1 MDISL
6 VLTRKYA
13 DCLWE
18 LHGFEYE
25 GLVWLDESDKP
36 SLDELESQYSQV
48 VYEIEYKRVEETR
61 KSLYTQNSDP
71 LFFSY
76 QRGENTYEEWE
87 ASVNEIK
94 LNNPYPEVVS

>member
-25 GLVWLDESDKP
+25 GLVWLDESEKP
-36 SLDELESQYSQV
+36 TQQELESQYAQV
-48 VYEIEYKRVEETR
+48 VYEIERKKVEDTR
-61 KSLYTQNSDP
+61 KFLYTQVSDP

-76 QRGENTYEEWE
+76 QRGENTYEEWK
-87 ASVNEIK
+87 ASVDAIK
-94 LNNPYPEVVS
+94 AENPYPEAVI